1 MGGGV
6 KMVADKAA
14 FQKVLAQGKPVV
26 VDFYATWCGPC
37 KMIAPKLEELSE
49 TMPQVI
55 FVKIDVDQAED
66 LAAEFQVS
74 AMPTFMF
81 FKGGEKVDGLTV
93 VGASLDKIKESISK
107 L

>member
-1 MGGGV
+1 MT
-6 KMVADKAA
+6 MVADKAA

-37 KMIAPKLEELSE
+37 KMIAPKLEELSA
-49 TMPQVI
+49 TMQDVI

-66 LAAEFQVS
+66 LAAEFEVS

-81 FKGGEKVDGLTV
+81 FKGGKKVDNLTV

-107 L
+107 LK